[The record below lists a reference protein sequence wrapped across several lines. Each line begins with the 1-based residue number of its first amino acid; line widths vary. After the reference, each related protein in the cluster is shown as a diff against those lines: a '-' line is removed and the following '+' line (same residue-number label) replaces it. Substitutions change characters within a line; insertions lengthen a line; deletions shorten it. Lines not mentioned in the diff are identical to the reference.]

1 MSRMQRRSW
10 IGIWKES
17 LSQKM
22 NPDSRQKSFCTIWCE
37 SSFAYLQ
44 QIAAIRFSLP
54 SGVLLGGRACIDRP
68 LEGFGVFQVPEAAVC
83 EQAVSDA
90 LSVGY
95 RLIDTAAAYFN
106 EEAVGAA
113 IRKSGIPREEL
124 FVTTKLW
131 IQDAG

>member
-54 SGVLLGGRACIDRP
+54 SGVLLGGRACIDR
-68 LEGFGVFQVPEAAVC
+68 QM
-83 EQAVSDA
+83 
-90 LSVGY
+90 
-95 RLIDTAAAYFN
+95 RLLN
-106 EEAVGAA
+106 P
-113 IRKSGIPREEL
+113 SGIEILDKLVHL
-124 FVTTKLW
+124 FLDFPKPLRGCSQTSNFFKPFLRY
-131 IQDAG
+131 